1 MSEISNDPAEP
12 RLSAEQLYRELHDGL
27 CQNIT
32 ASLFFAQNLRSRLL
46 KDEHSDEVLLTLA
59 DSAVNAATRAVADM
73 RVLLKR
79 LANDQKGPGE
89 SSAATTQVR
98 GGETTP

>member
-1 MSEISNDPAEP
+1 MSEISNESAGP

-32 ASLFFAQNLRSRLL
+32 ASLFFAQNLRSRLR
-46 KDEHSDEVLLTLA
+46 KDERSDEVLLTLA
-59 DSAVNAATRAVADM
+59 DSAVNAATSAVADM
-73 RVLLKR
+73 RVLLEK
-79 LANDQKGPGE
+79 LGNDRKDPGE
-89 SSAATTQVR
+89 TSVAKTLAR